1 MDLLNESQIV
11 TGFISEILKTAY
23 QGIRDK
29 VKGEVKEHDFF
40 GTTAKK
46 YGQKIADRYNFI
58 RVFGMSEPMP
68 LRNLYVRTNILEK
81 VSYYKKVSLEELE
94 NAFNQDKRSFGKTKE
109 TRSGIE
115 VLNELQRYIV
125 LGKPGAGKTTYLKY
139 LALRSID
146 KEADIK
152 DRKIPIFIT
161 LKELSDKQISL
172 VEYITEQF
180 DISGLPEA
188 EPFIEQ
194 ILKNGKCLLL
204 LDGLDEVDEE
214 RKSIII
220 QEIIDYSDK
229 YDGNQFVISC
239 RIAAYN
245 HWFQRFH
252 DMEMADFN
260 EGQIEQFVIN
270 WFTAKGEPET
280 GMECFEKM
288 KGNKSLLDMASTPL
302 LLILL
307 CIAFDEN
314 YDFQTN
320 RAELYR
326 EAIQALLKKWDSTR
340 RIKRKEIYRNL
351 TPNRKEQLFSIIAM
365 ATFSRGQY
373 FIPELEILD
382 FIQKYIFHLPGAEED
397 SISIDAEDVL
407 REMIAQHGIIIP
419 RAKRVYSFAHLTF
432 QEYFTA
438 KFIVENRD
446 TGTLKNLV
454 AEYFGDKKWREVFL
468 LTASMLPHADAFFI
482 LMQEDIDRTIEEDK
496 KLMDI
501 LEMVERMVAKSSVHP
516 ISVRRSYGLFLILAH
531 ALDFNY
537 VLNHA
542 RARDLALKLAFEL
555 ALALDRP
562 LALDL
567 EGLRT
572 RDLVRNLARDLA
584 YVLDLDLD
592 RELEHVLESDLD
604 RDRELD
610 IDIHIYIYNT
620 PPLSPSLLNKY
631 HQFLACLTT
640 ENYASRE
647 LKEKLIDEILA
658 LPKE

>member
-11 TGFISEILKTAY
+11 TSFISEILKTAY
-23 QGIRDK
+23 KGIRDK

-58 RVFGMSEPMP
+58 RVFGMSEPIP

-94 NAFNQDKRSFGKTKE
+94 EAFDQDKRSFGTTKE

-115 VLNELQRYIV
+115 VLNELQHYIV

-139 LALRSID
+139 LALHSID
-146 KEADIK
+146 KDADIRY
-152 DRKIPIFIT
+152 RKIPIFIT

-172 VEYITEQF
+172 MEYITEHF
-180 DISGLPEA
+180 DLSGLSEA
-188 EPFIEQ
+188 KPFIEQ

-214 RKSIII
+214 RKNTII

-252 DMEMADFN
+252 DVEMADFN
-260 EGQIEQFVIN
+260 EEQIEQFVIN

-280 GMECFEKM
+280 GVECFEKM

-302 LLILL
+302 LLVLL

-320 RAELYR
+320 RAELYG

-365 ATFSRGQY
+365 ATFNRGQY
-373 FIPELEILD
+373 FIPELELLD

-397 SISIDAEDVL
+397 SISIDAEGVL
-407 REMIAQHGIIIP
+407 TEMIAQHGIIIP

-438 KFIVENRD
+438 KFIVENQD

-454 AEYFGDKKWREVFL
+454 AEHLGDEKWLEVFL
-468 LTASMLPHADAFFI
+468 LTTSMLPRADAFFK
-482 LMQEDIDRTIEEDK
+482 LMQEDINQTIKKDK
-496 KLMDI
+496 ALIEFLQK
-501 LEMVERMVAKSSVHP
+501 VEKMTYKTSSHQIP
-516 ISVRRSYGLFLILAH
+516 LRRSIGVLIAFNLAF
-531 ALDFNY
+531 AGAN
-537 VLNHA
+537 NRA
-542 RARDLALKLAFEL
+542 RARILV
-555 ALALDRP
+555 LALDP
-562 LALDL
+562 NLDAELVFDLAVDSTLDL
-567 EGLRT
+567 G
-572 RDLVRNLARDLA
+572 RDLAIAHASVLARDFNLE
-584 YVLDLDLD
+584 LDFDLDCD
-592 RELEHVLESDLD
+592 P
-604 RDRELD
+604 D
-610 IDIHIYIYNT
+610 IIIH
-620 PPLSPSLLNKY
+620 LLNKY
-631 HQFLACLTT
+631 IHLHACLTT

-647 LKEKLIDEILA
+647 LKEKLIDGILA
-658 LPKE
+658 LPEE